1 MNRFERFS
9 IILPLLFVLS
19 MSMSYAAD
27 YKLGVVNAPKILEA
41 SPQADAARKKL
52 EKEFAT
58 RDRDLVVHSLYWME
72 IVTMLIILY
81 SQELQS

>member
-1 MNRFERFS
+1 MLEFNHTMHWSTAVNRFERFS

-27 YKLGVVNAPKILEA
+27 YKIGVVNAAKILETA
-41 SPQADAARKKL
+41 PHAEVARKKL

-58 RDRDLVVHSLYWME
+58 RD
-72 IVTMLIILY
+72 T
-81 SQELQS
+81 